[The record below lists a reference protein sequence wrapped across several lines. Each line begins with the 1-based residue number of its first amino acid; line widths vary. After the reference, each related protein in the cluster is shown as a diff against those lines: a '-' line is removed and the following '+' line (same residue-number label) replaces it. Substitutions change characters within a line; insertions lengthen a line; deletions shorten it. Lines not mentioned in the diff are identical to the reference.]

1 MSQPS
6 TRHTQPNS
14 ASSQV
19 QLPTAAPQLQLTI
32 ASGEQRQRTEQ
43 FIAAQFASA
52 HQARI
57 HHFMPWL
64 LALESNAQQIEA
76 AFGLRPGSETPL
88 FLEQYLDQPIEQL
101 VAREFK
107 QPVDRFRLVEVG
119 NLAVHHK
126 AFGPSLM
133 AGLATLL
140 YQCQF
145 EWMVFTATS
154 QVRRLM
160 MMLGFAP
167 IPLCAA
173 DPSKLINNDEDWG
186 NYYRNQPTVMVGSL
200 KTAIAVVENHP
211 RLRRIQQQLQPNID
225 AACASI
231 FAQAGLPPRFTTN
244 AD

>member
-6 TRHTQPNS
+6 IDHALPAS
-14 ASSQV
+14 LSSQN

-32 ASGEQRQRTEQ
+32 ASGEQRLHTEQ

-57 HHFMPWL
+57 HHFMPYL
-64 LALESNAQQIEA
+64 LVLQSENQQLEA

-88 FLEQYLDQPIEQL
+88 FLEQYLEQPIEQL

-186 NYYRNQPTVMVGSL
+186 NYYHNQPTVMVGSL
-200 KTAIAVVENHP
+200 QTAMTVVQQHP
-211 RLRRIQQQLQPNID
+211 RLHRIQQQLQRHID
-225 AACASI
+225 IASASI
-231 FAQAGLPPRFTTN
+231 IAQL
-244 AD
+244 